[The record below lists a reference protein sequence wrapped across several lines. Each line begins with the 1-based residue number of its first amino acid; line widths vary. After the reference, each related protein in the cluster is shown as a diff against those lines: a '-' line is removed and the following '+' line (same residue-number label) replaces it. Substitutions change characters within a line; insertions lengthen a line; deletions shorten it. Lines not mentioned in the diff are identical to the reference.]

1 MSINMGKAIAY
12 LDLDVSSFTKG
23 FAKAKSELKVFGDSS
38 ATVSQKVI
46 GLANSMSAVGGVLS
60 KSFTVPLATAGAV
73 SLKFSM
79 DFEKSMSNVK
89 AISGATGIEFDGL
102 RQKALDLGQ
111 STVFSA
117 TDVANAMTEMAK
129 AGWTSQQIMSGMQ
142 GVLDAT
148 AASGEELS
156 TVATIV
162 ADAITAFGL
171 SASES
176 TKVADLLSKSANA
189 GTISVTDLGE
199 SLKYVAPVAKTM
211 GFNIEDVVTAITA
224 MSQAGIKGS
233 QAGTSLRTMFARL
246 VKPTDDVKIA
256 MDQLGIVLTDSEG
269 NFKSMNTI
277 IEEMRTTFQTL
288 TPEQQTYYS
297 AILAG
302 QEGMSGLNALLGMS
316 QQEYDNLS
324 LSMKTASGT
333 AKETAEIMQDNLAGA
348 VEQMTGSLESA
359 GIAIGS
365 KLTPKVR
372 TITGW
377 IEDLTDRF
385 NSLSDEEQEQIVN
398 FGLVVAAAGPFIMVS
413 SKLLRGATELG
424 KGFGIVNS
432 EISLFIKALKSSKN
446 GMQDE
451 DVQA

>member
-1 MSINMGKAIAY
+1 MSVNMGKAVAY

-38 ATVSQKVI
+38 ATASQKVI
-46 GLANSMSAVGGVLS
+46 GLTNSMSAVGGVLS
-60 KSFTVPLATAGAV
+60 KSVTVPLATAGTV

-89 AISGATGIEFDGL
+89 AISGATGREFEDL

-156 TVATIV
+156 IVATIV
-162 ADAITAFGL
+162 ADAITTFGL

-189 GTISVTDLGE
+189 GTISITDLGE
-199 SLKYVAPVAKTM
+199 SLKYIGPVAKTM
-211 GFNIEDVVTAITA
+211 GFSIEDVVTAITA

-246 VKPTDDVKIA
+246 VKPTDNVKIA

-277 IEEMRTTFQTL
+277 LEEMRTTFQTL

-297 AILAG
+297 TMLAG

-372 TITGW
+372 TIAGW

-398 FGLVVAAAGPFIMVS
+398 FGLVAAAAGPVIMVS
-413 SKLLRGATELG
+413 SKLLSGATKLG
-424 KGFGIVNS
+424 KGFVTVNS
-432 EISLFIKALKSSKN
+432 EISLFIQALKLSKN
-446 GMQDE
+446 GM
-451 DVQA
+451 